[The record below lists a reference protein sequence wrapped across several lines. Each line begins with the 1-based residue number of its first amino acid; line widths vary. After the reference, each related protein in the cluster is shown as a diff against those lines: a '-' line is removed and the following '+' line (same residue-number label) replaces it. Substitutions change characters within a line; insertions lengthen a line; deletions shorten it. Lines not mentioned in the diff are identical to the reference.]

1 VRWSEGKE
9 DREFFWRGG
18 GRDKSLGLFPGRET
32 HTHTHKDRDVE
43 IVRDRERE
51 RLEDDT
57 GRGRETGVQGLDR
70 CLMAHQPPALHVF
83 KRRRQHEPVALASR
97 PSPSSAMSLVKALLG
112 LTRMIAVCE
121 KPQVLQRRNASNIAR
136 RIEMLASL
144 FEEIRDLRRPLPP
157 SVLLSFQE
165 LYSILSRAK
174 LLLDD
179 CREASYFCLLME
191 QESVAQQFQDL
202 TQSMAV
208 ILQALPLELLDLQVE
223 VKEQIH
229 LVLAQVRK
237 AKLYLDPGEIQLREE
252 AKALLAKVENKKPL
266 EILHLRKL
274 FTRLQLLNI
283 RDCETEMQ
291 RLEELRSE
299 QYRSTQVVEKLTSFS
314 CFVRYGKC
322 VLYGIAEAAKLDVAA
337 DDAAARLQNSATTSS
352 RNSSANEEVS
362 TSGSDAADPAAA
374 IAINPPEDFLCPI
387 NLEIMRDPVIV
398 ATGQTYERVAIARWL
413 EGGHDTCPKSGQKLP
428 HLRLIPNYALKNLI
442 TQWCLENNVPSFE
455 KSDKKSPRRNE
466 ESLATN
472 TVALE
477 ATKLTASFLTEMLL
491 PSKSPETQNQAA
503 YELRLLAK
511 CGMDNRVCIA
521 NAGAIPLLVPLLLS
535 KDPKTQENAVTALL
549 NLSIC
554 ESIKIPIMEARA
566 CEAIIEVLKSGGTMQ
581 ARENA
586 AATLFSLATVDD
598 LKIVIGSK
606 PDAIPALVKLL
617 REGTSTRG
625 KRDAA
630 TALYNLAVYQGNR
643 ASLVDTGAVP
653 VLVSLLSDEEA
664 AMPDDALA
672 LLTLIA
678 GTPEGMTAIFQIPG
692 VIPILVRFLSHG
704 SSRGKE
710 HAIVVLLALCRTGGE
725 PIVKSLLKD
734 SNAFPSI
741 YHLFTTG
748 STPRAKQKAGS
759 LLKLLLN
766 WKSAAIKAAAATAAA
781 H

>member
-1 VRWSEGKE
+1 
-9 DREFFWRGG
+9 
-18 GRDKSLGLFPGRET
+18 
-32 HTHTHKDRDVE
+32 
-43 IVRDRERE
+43 
-51 RLEDDT
+51 
-57 GRGRETGVQGLDR
+57 
-70 CLMAHQPPALHVF
+70 
-83 KRRRQHEPVALASR
+83 
-97 PSPSSAMSLVKALLG
+97 
-112 LTRMIAVCE
+112 
-121 KPQVLQRRNASNIAR
+121 
-136 RIEMLASL
+136 
-144 FEEIRDLRRPLPP
+144 
-157 SVLLSFQE
+157 
-165 LYSILSRAK
+165 
-174 LLLDD
+174 
-179 CREASYFCLLME
+179 ME

-223 VKEQIH
+223 VKEQIQ
-229 LVLAQVRK
+229 LVLAHVRK

-266 EILHLRKL
+266 EIFHLRKL
-274 FTRLQLLNI
+274 FTRLQLLNS

-299 QYRSTQVVEKLTSFS
+299 QYRSTQIVEKLTSFS

-322 VLYGIAEAAKLDVAA
+322 VLYGIAEAAKLDAAA
-337 DDAAARLQNSATTSS
+337 DDAAGRLQNSATTSS
-352 RNSSANEEVS
+352 RNSSASEEVS

-455 KSDKKSPRRNE
+455 KSDKKSTRRNQ

-535 KDPKTQENAVTALL
+535 KDSKTQENAVTALL

-554 ESIKIPIMEARA
+554 ESLKIPIMEARA

-617 REGTSTRG
+617 REGTSTPG

-643 ASLVDTGAVP
+643 ASIVDTGVVP
-653 VLVSLLSDEEA
+653 VLVSLLADEEA
-664 AMPDDALA
+664 AMHDDALA

-678 GTPEGMTAIFQIPG
+678 GTPQGMTAISQTPG
-692 VIPILVRFLSHG
+692 AIPILVRFLSLG

-725 PIVKSLLKD
+725 PIVNSVLD
-734 SNAFPSI
+734 SNAVPSI

-759 LLKLLLN
+759 LLKLLYN
-766 WKSAAIKAAAATAAA
+766 WKSAAKKAAAATAAA

>member
-1 VRWSEGKE
+1 
-9 DREFFWRGG
+9 
-18 GRDKSLGLFPGRET
+18 
-32 HTHTHKDRDVE
+32 
-43 IVRDRERE
+43 
-51 RLEDDT
+51 
-57 GRGRETGVQGLDR
+57 
-70 CLMAHQPPALHVF
+70 
-83 KRRRQHEPVALASR
+83 
-97 PSPSSAMSLVKALLG
+97 
-112 LTRMIAVCE
+112 
-121 KPQVLQRRNASNIAR
+121 
-136 RIEMLASL
+136 
-144 FEEIRDLRRPLPP
+144 
-157 SVLLSFQE
+157 
-165 LYSILSRAK
+165 
-174 LLLDD
+174 
-179 CREASYFCLLME
+179 ME
-191 QESVAQQFQDL
+191 QEFVAQQFQDL

-223 VKEQIH
+223 VKEQIQ
-229 LVLAQVRK
+229 LVVAQVRK

-266 EILHLRKL
+266 EIFHLRKL

-299 QYRSTQVVEKLTSFS
+299 QYRSAQIVEKLTSFS

-322 VLYGIAEAAKLDVAA
+322 VLYGIAEAAKLDAAA

-352 RNSSANEEVS
+352 RNSSEVS

-455 KSDKKSPRRNE
+455 KSDKKSTRRNE

-477 ATKLTASFLTEMLL
+477 ATKLTAAFLTEMLL
-491 PSKSPETQNQAA
+491 ASKSPETQNQAA

-554 ESIKIPIMEARA
+554 ESLKIPIMEARA

-653 VLVSLLSDEEA
+653 VLVSLLADEEA

-678 GTPEGMTAIFQIPG
+678 GTPEGMTAISQIPG
-692 VIPILVRFLSHG
+692 AIPILVRFLSLG
-704 SSRGKE
+704 SSKGKE
-710 HAIVVLLALCRTGGE
+710 YAIVVLLALCRTGGE
-725 PIVKSLLKD
+725 PIVKSVVED
-734 SNAFPSI
+734 SNAIRSI

-748 STPRAKQKAGS
+748 STPRSKQKAGS
-759 LLKLLLN
+759 LLKLLYN
-766 WKSAAIKAAAATAAA
+766 WKSAANKAAAATAAA

>member
-1 VRWSEGKE
+1 
-9 DREFFWRGG
+9 
-18 GRDKSLGLFPGRET
+18 
-32 HTHTHKDRDVE
+32 
-43 IVRDRERE
+43 
-51 RLEDDT
+51 
-57 GRGRETGVQGLDR
+57 
-70 CLMAHQPPALHVF
+70 
-83 KRRRQHEPVALASR
+83 
-97 PSPSSAMSLVKALLG
+97 
-112 LTRMIAVCE
+112 
-121 KPQVLQRRNASNIAR
+121 
-136 RIEMLASL
+136 
-144 FEEIRDLRRPLPP
+144 
-157 SVLLSFQE
+157 
-165 LYSILSRAK
+165 
-174 LLLDD
+174 
-179 CREASYFCLLME
+179 ME

-223 VKEQIH
+223 VKEQTQ
-229 LVLAQVRK
+229 LVLAHVRK

-266 EILHLRKL
+266 EIFHLRKL
-274 FTRLQLLNI
+274 FTRLQLLNS

-299 QYRSTQVVEKLTSFS
+299 QYRSTQIVEKLTSFS

-322 VLYGIAEAAKLDVAA
+322 VLYGIAEAAKLDAAA
-337 DDAAARLQNSATTSS
+337 DDAAGRLQNSATTSS
-352 RNSSANEEVS
+352 RNSSASEEVS

-455 KSDKKSPRRNE
+455 KSDKKSTRRNQ

-535 KDPKTQENAVTALL
+535 KDSKTQENAVTALL

-554 ESIKIPIMEARA
+554 ESLKIPIMEARA

-617 REGTSTRG
+617 REGTSTPG

-643 ASLVDTGAVP
+643 ASIVDTGVVP
-653 VLVSLLSDEEA
+653 VLVSLLADEEA
-664 AMPDDALA
+664 AMHDDALA

-678 GTPEGMTAIFQIPG
+678 GTPQGMTAISQTPG
-692 VIPILVRFLSHG
+692 AIPILVRFLSLG

-725 PIVKSLLKD
+725 PIVNSVLD
-734 SNAFPSI
+734 SNAVPSI

-759 LLKLLLN
+759 LLKLLYN
-766 WKSAAIKAAAATAAA
+766 WKSAAKKAAAATAAA

>member
-1 VRWSEGKE
+1 
-9 DREFFWRGG
+9 
-18 GRDKSLGLFPGRET
+18 
-32 HTHTHKDRDVE
+32 
-43 IVRDRERE
+43 
-51 RLEDDT
+51 
-57 GRGRETGVQGLDR
+57 
-70 CLMAHQPPALHVF
+70 
-83 KRRRQHEPVALASR
+83 
-97 PSPSSAMSLVKALLG
+97 
-112 LTRMIAVCE
+112 
-121 KPQVLQRRNASNIAR
+121 
-136 RIEMLASL
+136 MLASL
-144 FEEIRDLRRPLPP
+144 FEEIRDLQRPLPP

-165 LYSILSRAK
+165 MYSILSRAK

-223 VKEQIH
+223 VKEQIQ

-266 EILHLRKL
+266 EIFHLRKL

-299 QYRSTQVVEKLTSFS
+299 QYRSAQIVEKLTSFS

-322 VLYGIAEAAKLDVAA
+322 VLYGIAEAAKLDAAA

-352 RNSSANEEVS
+352 RNSSASEEVS

-455 KSDKKSPRRNE
+455 KSDKKSTRRNE

-477 ATKLTASFLTEMLL
+477 ATKLTASFLTEMLA
-491 PSKSPETQNQAA
+491 SKSPETQNQAA

-554 ESIKIPIMEARA
+554 ESLKIPIMEARA

-630 TALYNLAVYQGNR
+630 TALYNLAVYRGNR

-653 VLVSLLSDEEA
+653 VLVSLLDDEEA

-678 GTPEGMTAIFQIPG
+678 GTPEGMTAISQTPG
-692 VIPILVRFLSHG
+692 AIPILVKFLSLG

-725 PIVKSLLKD
+725 PIVKSVLEE
-734 SNAFPSI
+734 SNAIRSI

-759 LLKLLLN
+759 LLKLLYN
-766 WKSAAIKAAAATAAA
+766 WKSAANKAAAATAAA